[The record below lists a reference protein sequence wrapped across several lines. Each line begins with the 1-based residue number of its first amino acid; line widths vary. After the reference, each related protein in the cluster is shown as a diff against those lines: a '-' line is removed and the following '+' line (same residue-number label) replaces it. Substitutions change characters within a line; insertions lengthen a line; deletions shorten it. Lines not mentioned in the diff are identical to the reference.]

1 VLFIS
6 HGGGV
11 SSKLLPKPGQVPW
24 RGTRAATHRRVL
36 ALHAKL
42 REAKAAEAAAKAGE
56 AGEAPPPEP
65 QPDRL
70 LAASEGVRQVTVLP
84 PSKASVMQIIKHHTL
99 VISMEALTELH
110 QRLTHERAVGF
121 ISRLGEEGEAARDV
135 RTVLA
140 YAQQAAAAAQ
150 QQQQEEP

>member
-1 VLFIS
+1 MLFIS

-36 ALHAKL
+36 HLHAKL
-42 REAKAAEAAAKAGE
+42 REAKAAEAAAK